1 MLEIESNLSVFHP
14 VYRLYTA
21 EVGYIAAGYL
31 SSYYVSIIQI
41 IQIVIELESI
51 FILVLVARLCVM

>member
-51 FILVLVARLCVM
+51 FITCASC